1 MKSEMKLTPMARQAV
16 IARAAADAEVDM
28 YEISF
33 SSEEPYERWWGIE
46 ILGHKKGEVDLSWM
60 ESGRA
65 PLLVDHEVRV
75 DSTVGVVSKAWI
87 EEGRAKALVRFG
99 QGARAQE
106 IKARVDAGELTN
118 ISVGYRIEEM
128 QLVKCEK
135 NGPSTYRATKWKPH
149 EVSLVAVPADPTV
162 GVGRAGAGPEYAVRI
177 FSPDEPNPPARSPA
191 MEPTTITQPAAP
203 AAPALSADE
212 ILAAERKRM
221 SELESLGARFNN
233 AALAR
238 EHIGKGTSVEMF
250 RGVLL
255 DAVGADTY
263 SRVTENANK
272 LGLSQKEARQF
283 SFTRLIASAMDA
295 QGNAALREAAKFE
308 IEVCAAEGKRAMKAD
323 RKMRGN
329 TFSVPV
335 DVLRTPLVDGQRDLT
350 SGTNSAGGYTVAANL
365 MSQDFISLLRNRM
378 MTQRMGARVLNGLEG
393 SIAIPR
399 QSAGATFYWVAE
411 SGAPTES
418 QQTFEQ
424 VTLTPTTGGAFTD
437 FSRRLMLQSSLDV
450 EMLVRDDLAN
460 VIALGVDLAAL
471 HGTGSSNQPTGI
483 AATSGIN
490 TVALGTNGLAPTW
503 ASIVQMETE
512 VSTDNADIGNLGY
525 LTNAKVRGKLKGVEK
540 FSSTGQTVWETGI
553 GDNSGFGMMNGYKA
567 GVSNQVSST
576 LTKGSSS
583 GVCSAIFYGNWA
595 DLLIGFWSGIDILV
609 DPYTGGTAGTVRVI
623 GLQDVDVAVR
633 HPESFCYIA
642 DALTT

>member
-128 QLVKCEK
+128 QLVKSEK

-238 EHIGKGTSVEMF
+238 EHP
-250 RGVLL
+250 
-255 DAVGADTY
+255 
-263 SRVTENANK
+263 NK

-424 VTLTPTTGGAFTD
+424 VALAPRTGGAFAA
-437 FSRRLMLQSSLDV
+437 FRGRLMLQSSLDV

-642 DALTT
+642 DALT